1 MDINNLN
8 QQNYDNINNIRFDL
22 INIIEILKK
31 LKIYLTPDIIN
42 FKEKYIDS
50 LQRENNDLLSKIKEI
65 LTDIT
70 QKCIDSEECL
80 QNKKKYYQI
89 CKELKRYGQKYEKLP
104 RDEYIN
110 QGYEVLY
117 DKTIQKVSAS
127 TPSQDRNIYDQRCD
141 KTIVS
146 ASKREIEE
154 GRASTWR
161 KNVGAYCNPEFPEG
175 SGVTKNFKNL
185 ISGDNLSK
193 LETILLDYYKD
204 EERLSYEKHIP
215 GNNLSTIW
223 KHIKKNCQNKCEDEE
238 RQILENKFNVIR
250 EKVKSEAR
258 PILENKLEEKRKM
271 IISKNTNCNYQKC
284 INDYNR
290 IRSLLRELDDKDD
303 KCLDKEDQQI
313 SQMLAKNLHNSLELK
328 DEENQKKNAEDICKL
343 HYMKDK
349 GSCQPLSFDE
359 NSLKAFLDV
368 FKSTSEVVTCKGAG
382 GKKSSIKKKR
392 KIINNKLNKKSKKT
406 NKLNKKSK
414 KTNKLNKKNK
424 KTVSKKNNKKNL
436 KR

>member
-31 LKIYLTPDIIN
+31 LKIDLTPDIIN

-65 LTDIT
+65 LTDTT
-70 QKCIDSEECL
+70 QKCLDSEECL

-89 CKELKRYGQKYEKLP
+89 CEELKRYGQKYEKLP

-117 DKTIQKVSAS
+117 DKKIQKVSAS
-127 TPSQDRNIYDQRCD
+127 TPPQDRNVEDELCD
-141 KTIVS
+141 ETIVS
-146 ASKREIEE
+146 SSRRERER
-154 GRASTWR
+154 GTASTWR
-161 KNVGAYCNPEFPEG
+161 KNIGAYCDPKFPDG
-175 SGVTKNFKNL
+175 YDVTRHFKSL
-185 ISGDNLSK
+185 ISGDNLEK
-193 LETILLDYYKD
+193 LQTELLNYYTDKA
-204 EERLSYEKHIP
+204 RSPHEKHIP
-215 GNNLSTIW
+215 GNNLSEIW
-223 KHIKKNCQNKCEDEE
+223 KHIKKNCQNKCEGQES
-238 RQILENKFNVIR
+238 KFNVIR

-258 PILENKLEEKRKM
+258 PILEDKLREKRDM
-271 IISKNTNCNYQKC
+271 IINKDINCNYQKC

-303 KCLDKEDQQI
+303 KCLDKKDQI
-313 SQMLAKNLHNSLELK
+313 LSQMLAQNLDNSLKLK

-349 GSCQPLSFDE
+349 GSCKPLTFDE
-359 NSLKAFLDV
+359 ESLKGLLDV
-368 FKSTSEVVTCKGAG
+368 FKSTSEVLTCQHG
-382 GKKSSIKKKR
+382 GKKSIKKKR
-392 KIINNKLNKKSKKT
+392 KITNKKRNKKYTNSKIT
-406 NKLNKKSK
+406 NKNTKGINI
-414 KTNKLNKKNK
+414 T
-424 KTVSKKNNKKNL
+424 
-436 KR
+436 R

>member
-31 LKIYLTPDIIN
+31 LKIDLTPDIIN

-65 LTDIT
+65 LTDTT
-70 QKCIDSEECL
+70 QKCLDSEECL

-89 CKELKRYGQKYEKLP
+89 CEELKRYGQKYEKLP

-127 TPSQDRNIYDQRCD
+127 TPSQDRNVEDELCD
-141 KTIVS
+141 ETIGS
-146 ASKREIEE
+146 PSKKKIEE
-154 GRASTWR
+154 GKASTWR
-161 KNVGAYCNPEFPEG
+161 KNVGAYCDPKFPG
-175 SGVTKNFKNL
+175 RDDVTTNFKKL
-185 ISGDNLSK
+185 ISGDNL
-193 LETILLDYYKD
+193 ETLQTELLNYYTDK
-204 EERLSYEKHIP
+204 ERSPIDKHIP
-215 GNNLSTIW
+215 GNNLSEIW
-223 KHIKKNCQNKCEDEE
+223 KHIKKNCQNECEGKE

-258 PILENKLEEKRKM
+258 PILENKLKEKREM
-271 IISKNTNCNYQKC
+271 IIKKNTNCNYQKC

-290 IRSLLRELDDKDD
+290 IRSLLRELDDEDD
-303 KCLDKEDQQI
+303 KCLDEKDKEL
-313 SQMLAKNLHNSLELK
+313 SEMLAQNLDNSLELK

-349 GSCQPLSFDE
+349 GSCHPLRFD
-359 NSLKAFLDV
+359 SLKAFSDV
-368 FKSTSEVVTCKGAG
+368 FKSTYEVVKCKGAG
-382 GKKSSIKKKR
+382 GKKSIKKKR
-392 KIINNKLNKKSKKT
+392 KIINNKLNKKSKKK
-406 NKLNKKSK
+406 NKLNKKY
-414 KTNKLNKKNK
+414 K
-424 KTVSKKNNKKNL
+424 KTVSKKK
-436 KR
+436 